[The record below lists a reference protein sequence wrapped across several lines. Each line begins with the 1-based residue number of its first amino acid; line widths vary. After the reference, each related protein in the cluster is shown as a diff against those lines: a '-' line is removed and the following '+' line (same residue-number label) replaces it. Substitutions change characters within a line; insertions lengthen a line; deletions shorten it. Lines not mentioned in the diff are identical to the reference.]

1 MERIMRTKQH
11 GLVVALAAGVL
22 LGTVIAE
29 AADRPVAPG
38 AVRHHRIVKVR
49 HVVRFCVDDRGAI
62 KPTKHVRPCA
72 VASALP
78 PPVVIHPYW

>member
-1 MERIMRTKQH
+1 MRTKRH
-11 GLVVALAAGVL
+11 GLVAALAAGML
-22 LGTVIAE
+22 LGSAIAE
-29 AADRPVAPG
+29 AADRAVAPG

-49 HVVRFCVDDRGAI
+49 HVVRFCVDDRAAI

-78 PPVVIHPYW
+78 PPVVVPAY